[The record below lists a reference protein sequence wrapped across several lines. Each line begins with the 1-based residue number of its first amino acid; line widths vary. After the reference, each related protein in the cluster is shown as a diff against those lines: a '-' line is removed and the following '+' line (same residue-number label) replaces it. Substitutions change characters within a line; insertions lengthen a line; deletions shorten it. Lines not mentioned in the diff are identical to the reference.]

1 MFIPGEKCS
10 DPADH
15 VLPSLP
21 TFPQNNFVD
30 NNVQN
35 IMKLKLQL
43 FPIDEPTRRALEMV
57 SMKEIQQASYCSNV
71 KVLLKTVIHTFI
83 IYLWVLFLF
92 SSRITIIHSWS

>member
-1 MFIPGEKCS
+1 MLIPGEKCS

-21 TFPQNNFVD
+21 TFPQNHSVD

-35 IMKLKLQL
+35 IVKLKLQL

-57 SMKEIQQASYCSNV
+57 S
-71 KVLLKTVIHTFI
+71 T
-83 IYLWVLFLF
+83 
-92 SSRITIIHSWS
+92 R

>member
-1 MFIPGEKCS
+1 MLIPGEKCS

-21 TFPQNNFVD
+21 TFPPQNHSVD

-35 IMKLKLQL
+35 IVKLKLQL

-57 SMKEIQQASYCSNV
+57 SM
-71 KVLLKTVIHTFI
+71 
-83 IYLWVLFLF
+83 
-92 SSRITIIHSWS
+92 R